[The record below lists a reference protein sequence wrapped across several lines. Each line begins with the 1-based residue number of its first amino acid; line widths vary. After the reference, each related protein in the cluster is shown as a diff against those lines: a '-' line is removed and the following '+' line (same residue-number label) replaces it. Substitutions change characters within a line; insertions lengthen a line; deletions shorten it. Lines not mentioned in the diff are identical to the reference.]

1 MRGYSVAVAHGL
13 RCLGPQE
20 YEPDWPM
27 NILIVDDQRSAR
39 RILASILST
48 QEGLVLHEASSLE
61 EARRVLTTTAI
72 DIGLI
77 DVRLDADARNRDG
90 LVLVAEIREKF
101 TALPVVVTASS
112 EMEEIR
118 AAMRAG
124 AYDYILK
131 DELCEELV
139 LPIIQGLGSRRRL
152 EHEVLRLRARL
163 TPETGIQG
171 LVGTSEDIGRLR
183 TAIQRVVLSDRPVL
197 VTGPTGAGKEVVV
210 RAIHA
215 LGPNSADPLL
225 DLNCGAIPELLMES
239 QLFGHE
245 RGAFTGADRRQDGYL
260 TAVRRGTLFLDEL
273 AELPLSLQAKL
284 LRVLE
289 TGRFR
294 RVGATA
300 EEHFQGR
307 VVAATHAKLEERVR
321 QGRFREDLY
330 HRLNVLNV
338 RVPSLDERT
347 QDIPALM
354 AHFCRQQPRPLRFSQ
369 EAVEALS
376 RRSWPGN
383 VRQLR
388 NFIDRLAVFC
398 DEDPIGAETVA
409 AYLEP
414 SQGPVPAEDG
424 LMAMARAILQLP
436 VANKLEAI
444 ESTLL
449 NEAMALAGGNKSGAA
464 RLLGIGRKAVER
476 RLERKDEP
484 PEVE

>member
-1 MRGYSVAVAHGL
+1 
-13 RCLGPQE
+13 
-20 YEPDWPM
+20 M

-48 QEGLVLHEASSLE
+48 QEGLVLHEASSLD
-61 EARRVLTTTAI
+61 EARRVLTTIAI
-72 DIGLI
+72 DIALI
-77 DVRLDADARNRDG
+77 DVRLDVDARNRDG
-90 LVLVAEIREKF
+90 LVLVAEIREKS

-139 LPIIQGLGSRRRL
+139 LPIVQGLGSRRRL
-152 EHEVLRLRARL
+152 EHEVLHLRARL
-163 TPETGIQG
+163 APDTGVQG
-171 LVGTSEDIGRLR
+171 LMGSSEVIGRLR
-183 TAIQRVVLSDRPVL
+183 TAIKRVVLSDRPVL
-197 VTGPTGAGKEVVV
+197 VTGPTGSGKEVVV
-210 RAIHA
+210 RAIHT
-215 LGPNSADPLL
+215 LGPHAGDPLL
-225 DLNCGAIPELLMES
+225 DLNCGAIPEMLMES

-245 RGAFTGADRRQDGYL
+245 RGAFTGADRRQDGYF

-273 AELPLSLQAKL
+273 AELPLLLQAKL

-294 RVGATA
+294 RVGSTT
-300 EEHFQGR
+300 EEHFLGR
-307 VVAATHAKLEERVR
+307 VVAATHAQLDERVR
-321 QGRFREDLY
+321 QGRFREDLF

-338 RVPSLDERT
+338 RVPGLDERT
-347 QDIPALM
+347 QDIPALV
-354 AHFCRQQPRPLRFSQ
+354 AHFCGQQTRPLRFS
-369 EAVEALS
+369 EDALEALA

-398 DEDPIGAETVA
+398 EDDLIRAETVA

-414 SQGPVPAEDG
+414 SQGLVPMDDG
-424 LMAMARAILQLP
+424 LKVMAHSILRMP
-436 VANKLEAI
+436 VANKLDAI
-444 ESTLL
+444 ESMLI
-449 NEAMALAGGNKSGAA
+449 NEALALAGGNKSGAA

-476 RLERKDEP
+476 RLERKDES
-484 PEVE
+484 PEAE